1 MAPQQPYKSDVFPN
15 LMANKQYQGVPL
27 RQAAYP
33 TIPSS
38 KNAVRNFATKASTK
52 VNQKSEKLNSNIAGE
67 LNQSLNQQIG
77 SGNDKKS
84 RASI

>member
-1 MAPQQPYKSDVFPN
+1 MSLDPKSIARENRNSLPVTVQPIKAKSRMAPQQPYKSDVFPN

-38 KNAVRNFATKASTK
+38 KNAVRNFVTKANSK
-52 VNQKSEKLNSNIAGE
+52 VN
-67 LNQSLNQQIG
+67 
-77 SGNDKKS
+77 
-84 RASI
+84 